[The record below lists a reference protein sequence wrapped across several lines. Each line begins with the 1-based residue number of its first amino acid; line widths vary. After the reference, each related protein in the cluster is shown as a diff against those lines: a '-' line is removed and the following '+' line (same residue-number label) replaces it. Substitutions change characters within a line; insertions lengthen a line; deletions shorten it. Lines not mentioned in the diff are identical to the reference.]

1 MSDVVTSKV
10 VIVDDSINKSLS
22 FVISGD
28 PPVQQ
33 RPRINFKRV
42 FKKVHD
48 PSSLKKKI
56 WKKSLSNAL
65 VDNGVTAFPF
75 FTDEDTDNMQ
85 SDGLTIDVVF
95 YVRRRRL
102 DYRSKMG
109 TLFLKDDVQKY
120 PGRKDVDN
128 MLKFVMDASHD
139 VLYDD
144 DKCIVEIRAFK
155 KFVPEQEKGRVG
167 YTTVFIT
174 TKDE

>member
-1 MSDVVTSKV
+1 MSDIVTSKV
-10 VIVDDSINKSLS
+10 AVVDDGMHKSLS

-33 RPRINFKRV
+33 RPRINFKRA

-48 PSSLKKKI
+48 PSSLKKKD
-56 WKKSLSNAL
+56 WKKSLYNAL
-65 VDNGVTAFPF
+65 VDYGVTGFPF
-75 FTDEDTDNMQ
+75 FTEEDTDTMQ
-85 SDGLTIDVVF
+85 SDGLVLEVVF

-102 DYRSKMG
+102 DYRTKKG
-109 TLFLKDDVQKY
+109 VLYLKDDVQKY

-144 DKCIVEIRAFK
+144 DKCVVEIRASK
-155 KFVPEQEKGRVG
+155 KFVQEHEKGRG
-167 YTTVFIT
+167 AYTTIHIT
-174 TKDE
+174 TF